1 MNRPLVSKPWRPP
14 YDYKIGAAALPLEC
28 RAAYLAKCK
37 EWFDNNPEPA
47 PIRLSPEDLVRVLRT
62 VPYRPK
68 KHELWR
74 APIYYRLIAARMAPG
89 PKEAYIAR
97 CEEWFANNKPR
108 PIPPPPPTP
117 PCTVD
122 SVLFQKAFKKYG
134 AVIPIPELIKAGY
147 TKELVAKVVSHRKWY
162 RDHEADLDKE
172 IERRWPGGKVKPK
185 KVIKAVN
192 KRMPVVNING

>member
-14 YDYKIGAAALPLEC
+14 ADYKIGAASLPLE
-28 RAAYLAKCK
+28 RRDAYIAKCE
-37 EWFDNNPEPA
+37 EWFARNPEP
-47 PIRLSPEDLVRVLRT
+47 PPVRLSPEDLVRILRQ

-74 APIYYRLIAARMAPG
+74 APIDYRLIAARMEPG
-89 PKEAYIAR
+89 RREAYIAR
-97 CEEWFANNKPR
+97 CEEWFENNKPR
-108 PIPPPPPTP
+108 PVPPPPEKP
-117 PCTVD
+117 PCPVN
-122 SVLFQKAFKKYG
+122 SELFQKAFRKYG

-147 TKELVAKVVSHRKWY
+147 TKELIAKVVAHRKWY

-172 IERRWPGGKVKPK
+172 IERRWPGGKVKHK

-192 KRMPVVNING
+192 KRMPLVNTNG